1 MVIWVVGTMT
11 SCVKNDDEE
20 ATLYDDTAITS
31 FSLTSGTQY
40 KHTLSSKGEDS
51 IYTVSANTILANCL
65 FSIDKYTGEITN
77 KD

>member
-31 FSLTSGTQY
+31 FSLTSGTQ
-40 KHTLSSKGEDS
+40 
-51 IYTVSANTILANCL
+51 
-65 FSIDKYTGEITN
+65 
-77 KD
+77 